1 MALQVT
7 NINISETRHKTRPP
21 KSSVSSPAPSES
33 RHEEAPS
40 TLRIAAAPH
49 LLNIATMSSTEVMR
63 RVRDLVIDS
72 PRQITVNNDPP
83 NVSSIH

>member
-7 NINISETRHKTRPP
+7 NFNITETRLKTSRSPR
-21 KSSVSSPAPSES
+21 SSVSSTAPSES
-33 RHEEAPS
+33 RHEEAPN
-40 TLRIAAAPH
+40 TLRIAPPH
-49 LLNIATMSSTEVMR
+49 LLNIAKMSSKEVMS

-72 PRQITVNNDPP
+72 PRHITVNNDPP